1 MSYRFLID
9 LKSDFLSDFL
19 FVFPTYLLHDSE
31 ESQNIVQVG
40 YHQQQDENTET
51 YILGT
56 LHELIARLA
65 ASNHLVKEEEHMT
78 TIQCR
83 NRQDVHKR
91 QNDAQECGHHP
102 ESVPIP
108 HRREQAAQGSETTQ
122 TLGSFLGE
130 HILHIAYVASQDI
143 PAILDTGRE
152 TLEETITD
160 MGYLVIE
167 HHRMIVEAKLHT
179 LLICQQQNIVFQG
192 IARSLL
198 VLYAGSQSLY
208 AILMG

>member
-9 LKSDFLSDFL
+9 LRSDFLSDFL
-19 FVFPTYLLHDSE
+19 FVFPIYLLHDSE

-56 LHELIARLA
+56 FHELIAWLA
-65 ASNHLVKEEEHMT
+65 TSNHLVKEEEHMT

-91 QNDAQECGHHP
+91 QNNAQECGHHP
-102 ESVPIP
+102 ESMPIP
-108 HRREQAAQGSETTQ
+108 HRREQAAQSSETAQ

-130 HILHIAYVASQDI
+130 HILHITYVASQDV

-167 HHRMIVEAKLHT
+167 HYRMIVEAKLHI
-179 LLICQQQNIVFQG
+179 LLICQQQDIVFQG
-192 IARSLL
+192 IARSLHIL
-198 VLYAGSQSLY
+198 NAGC
-208 AILMG
+208 

>member
-19 FVFPTYLLHDSE
+19 FAFPTYLLHDSE

-56 LHELIARLA
+56 FHELIARLA

-91 QNDAQECGHHP
+91 QNNAQECGDRK
-102 ESVPIP
+102 SV
-108 HRREQAAQGSETTQ
+108 
-122 TLGSFLGE
+122 
-130 HILHIAYVASQDI
+130 V
-143 PAILDTGRE
+143 
-152 TLEETITD
+152 
-160 MGYLVIE
+160 
-167 HHRMIVEAKLHT
+167 
-179 LLICQQQNIVFQG
+179 
-192 IARSLL
+192 
-198 VLYAGSQSLY
+198 
-208 AILMG
+208 